1 MLIFQIQNYFKQKKK
16 KKKEDFFLKK
26 ILLEE
31 HVWKFKKFI
40 VF

>member
-31 HVWKFKKFI
+31 HVGKFKKSI